1 MWGNWLKICAVRIKL
16 SLLDTKMAITG
27 MQTDLGLQYLS
38 VLWEGVRRVFLAPV
52 EDVLFGACGT
62 RLFVC
67 LFVCL
72 SVCFVDL
79 FVRSFVRL
87 FVHAF
92 ARCFVRLHDRSV
104 LSSLVGSF
112 VGLLLPS

>member
-27 MQTDLGLQYLS
+27 MQTDLGLQNLS

-52 EDVLFGACGT
+52 EDVFLAPVEQG
-62 RLFVC
+62 R

-72 SVCFVDL
+72 SVCVVDL